1 MLLDLPPDFE
11 TMRTQMRK
19 LSTETDAIKA
29 ELKEANAAIE
39 ELRNE
44 VVKLKAQ
51 QIARGHDPD

>member
-1 MLLDLPPDFE
+1 MLDVPPEIE
-11 TMRTQMRK
+11 TMRTLMRK
-19 LSTETDAIKA
+19 LTSESEAIKT

-39 ELRNE
+39 ELRAE